1 MDTTNLAQL
10 TTDVSIY
17 FGLTWVLCNNTI
29 SCLFIRHLVFHPYA
43 FPIRAALLFSSFS
56 TILDTAS
63 YGRHA
68 ANQHPTLHKLHQRIS
83 CREHWRN
90 IAFFQLRMRNSKRW
104 GGISGMW
111 DPLEQHEWL
120 YNRKSKE
127 TAHYWFEFELTVW
140 CVQLGFGLLRA
151 IFHGV
156 QRVRAWYHIF
166 DALVVLFHKTG
177 TIKMAQTMHYV
188 TSCLIRKLLVLL
200 LSATLP
206 LPN

>member
-1 MDTTNLAQL
+1 MCPSISVWHEFSAITRLA
-10 TTDVSIY
+10 VSSFAVSFSIHTLSPSEPH
-17 FGLTWVLCNNTI
+17 FFSV
-29 SCLFIRHLVFHPYA
+29 A
-43 FPIRAALLFSSFS
+43 FPQFWTQPAMAGMLLTNTPHCTNYISESAAGN
-56 TILDTAS
+56 T
-63 YGRHA
+63 
-68 ANQHPTLHKLHQRIS
+68 
-83 CREHWRN
+83 RET
-90 IAFFQLRMRNSKRW
+90 AFFQLRMRSSKRW

-166 DALVVLFHKTG
+166 DALVALFHKTG